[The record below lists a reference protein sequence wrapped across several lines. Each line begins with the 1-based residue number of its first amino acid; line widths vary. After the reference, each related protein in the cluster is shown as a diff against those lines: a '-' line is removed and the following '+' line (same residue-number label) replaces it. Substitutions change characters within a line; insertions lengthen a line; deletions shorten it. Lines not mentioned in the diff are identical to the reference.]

1 MTKQEFE
8 TFENR
13 LKENGYKMYNG
24 YKESDYT
31 YYKSFGRGDN
41 KYDEDRSNYQIGFLV
56 YDSSKYA
63 HRDDFLKYN
72 PYSIQPIIMV
82 SRVIDER
89 VDLEVVSDDVN
100 KDNIERV
107 ESLAESFFKWV
118 EDNIS
123 IKKV

>member
-1 MTKQEFE
+1 MTKKELE
-8 TFENR
+8 TFEER
-13 LKENGYKMYNG
+13 LKENGYKKYEG

-56 YDSSKYA
+56 YDFSEYA
-63 HRDDFLKYN
+63 YRDNHLNDN

-89 VDLEVVSDDVN
+89 VDLDIVLDVN
-100 KDNIERV
+100 KDGIERV

>member
-1 MTKQEFE
+1 MTREELE
-8 TFENR
+8 TFEER
-13 LKENGYKMYNG
+13 LKENGYKKYNG
-24 YKESDYT
+24 YNESDYT
-31 YYKSFGRGDN
+31 YYKSFGRGNN

-56 YDSSKYA
+56 YDFSKYA
-63 HRDDFLKYN
+63 NRDNHFKDN

-100 KDNIERV
+100 KYDIERV

-118 EDNIS
+118 EQNIT

>member
-1 MTKQEFE
+1 MTKEELE
-8 TFENR
+8 TFEER
-13 LKENGYKMYNG
+13 LKENGYKKYNG

-31 YYKSFGRGDN
+31 YYKHFGRGNN
-41 KYDEDRSNYQIGFLV
+41 KYDDDRSNYQIGFLV
-56 YDSSKYA
+56 YDFSEYA
-63 HRDDFLKYN
+63 YRDNHLNDN

-89 VDLEVVSDDVN
+89 VDLEVVSDDAN
-100 KDNIERV
+100 KDDIERV

-118 EDNIS
+118 EQNIT